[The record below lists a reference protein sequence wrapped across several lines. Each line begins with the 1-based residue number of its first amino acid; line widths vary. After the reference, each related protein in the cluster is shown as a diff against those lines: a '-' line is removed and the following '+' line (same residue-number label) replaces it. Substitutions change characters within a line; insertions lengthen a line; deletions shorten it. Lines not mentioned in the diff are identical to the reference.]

1 MFSQTYAA
9 IRMLNALV
17 SDVYMSF
24 MVPVGKMMI
33 IGLVIFCVYSATRLG
48 GFIAL
53 SLGFMGVTLTGL
65 TIALYL
71 TMAQMH
77 ALSVEIREDL
87 KSGGFLNGKT
97 RTGKVMKS
105 LPHLKFWMGS
115 EMYYCDRMLVL
126 TIARTIAEQSCN
138 FLIGNPA

>member
-1 MFSQTYAA
+1 
-9 IRMLNALV
+9 
-17 SDVYMSF
+17 
-24 MVPVGKMMI
+24 MI

-65 TIALYL
+65 LIAFFL

-77 ALSVEIREDL
+77 ALSIEMR
-87 KSGGFLNGKT
+87 KQFQSCGFLNRKT
-97 RTGKVMKS
+97 AVGKVMQS

-115 EMYYCDRMLVL
+115 ELYYCDRMLVL